1 MKNEASLIIIRNR
14 HNGDTVIENVL
25 NYVLSSPFAELDEVM
40 VNGLTLDYYKM
51 VEEFYEVQ
59 KPYSELDSHRRLF
72 HMVLSARPSK
82 HIQITLDEAAKYFLG
97 YMTMKGHQVLLVPH
111 YGSEDNA
118 YNYHWHAVVNV
129 KSYSTGKTLLD
140 IIYFFS
146 FTIYKIYLLYN
157 FQLFLRLL
165 LYVLQAAYILMED
178 I

>member
-1 MKNEASLIIIRNR
+1 MKNKASVIIIRNR

-72 HMVLSARPSK
+72 HMVLSARHSK
-82 HIQITLDEAAKYFLG
+82 HMKRTLDEAAKYFLG

-129 KSYSTGKTLLD
+129 KSYSTGQTLLD
-140 IIYFFS
+140 KYTTYKGICDYLSKHQGIYWN
-146 FTIYKIYLLYN
+146 YKYHTDKRVVTGQC
-157 FQLFLRLL
+157 F
-165 LYVLQAAYILMED
+165 
-178 I
+178 

>member
-1 MKNEASLIIIRNR
+1 MKNEASLIIIKNR

-25 NYVLSSPFAELDEVM
+25 NYVLSSPFAELDEVL

-59 KPYSELDSHRRLF
+59 KPYKALDSHRRLF

-82 HIQITLDEAAKYFLG
+82 HIQRTLDEAAKYFLG

-129 KSYSTGKTLLD
+129 KSYSTGQTLLD
-140 IIYFFS
+140 KYTTYKEICDYLSSCQCICWNYKYHTDKRVVAGQYF
-146 FTIYKIYLLYN
+146 
-157 FQLFLRLL
+157 
-165 LYVLQAAYILMED
+165 
-178 I
+178 